1 MQVYP
6 RIHVRS
12 CLLIIWKIVD
22 MNGPRPHGKA
32 VPPNLCRRTLLRLCT
47 DTTKMATSPT
57 ALFVVLAKRSFC
69 VAMPAVA
76 GKHCSRVHFPLSL
89 LSLPFPLLHVY
100 PLCRSLPLSGVSVR
114 TAWTFWLAMEP
125 LTSWRTWTHGAAS
138 CAYHPSA
145 TDHSSY
151 GLTGA
156 CVFKSS
162 SSTTVPSNLNPTGC
176 IPPSLH
182 INADPSGYCLSLMG
196 LPQVCTFSIWAFI
209 LLGEIVTDE
218 WLWCVVWGYM
228 Q

>member
-1 MQVYP
+1 MVKLSP
-6 RIHVRS
+6 
-12 CLLIIWKIVD
+12 C
-22 MNGPRPHGKA
+22 
-32 VPPNLCRRTLLRLCT
+32 NLYRTTLLRLCT

-76 GKHCSRVHFPLSL
+76 GKHGSRVHFPLSSFTPISFFTCISS
-89 LSLPFPLLHVY
+89 LSF
-100 PLCRSLPLSGVSVR
+100 SLSGVSVR

-125 LTSWRTWTHGAAS
+125 LSNWRTWTHGSAS

-156 CVFKSS
+156 CVFNSS

-182 INADPSGYCLSLMG
+182 INADPSGCCLSLMG

-218 WLWCVVWGYM
+218 WWWCVVWGCM
-228 Q
+228 PWHVFLLLSDRLLCAERLGFGLF